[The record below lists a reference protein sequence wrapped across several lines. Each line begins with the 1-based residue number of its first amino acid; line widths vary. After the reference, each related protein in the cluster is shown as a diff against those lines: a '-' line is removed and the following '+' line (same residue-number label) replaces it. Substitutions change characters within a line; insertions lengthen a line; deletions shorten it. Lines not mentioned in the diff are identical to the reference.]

1 MKAVI
6 GVLCGTIFLWFFVGV
21 SNAQDIEK
29 KFGVGGRL
37 AYYDISD
44 DQVSDLTLEWT
55 QSLLYEGLVTYCFTK
70 SFSLELVGGYTETDL
85 SRVEQG
91 ISSDEFGELK
101 QFPVLLNARY
111 VFWPSS
117 EIGIYIGGGVGYYFN
132 DFNLT
137 DKSKSD
143 FPGLVVEMDDSFGY
157 QVIGGVEFFLNDK
170 VSINWD
176 ARYTWNKA
184 DYVERSPGSPEEQF
198 EVDLNAFTFALGIK
212 YYF

>member
-1 MKAVI
+1 MKAIVAVFC
-6 GVLCGTIFLWFFVGV
+6 GSVLFLFLVGG
-21 SNAQDIEK
+21 SHAQDIAN
-29 KFGVGGRL
+29 KFGVGARL

-44 DQVSDLTLEWT
+44 DQVKDLTLEWT
-55 QSLLYEGLVTYCFTK
+55 QSLLYEGLITYAFTK
-70 SFSLELVGGYTETDL
+70 SLSLELVGGYTETDL
-85 SRVEQG
+85 SRTEPG
-91 ISSDEFGELK
+91 ISTVDFGELR

-132 DFNLT
+132 DFSLT
-137 DKSKSD
+137 DRGKRD
-143 FPGLVVEMDDSFGY
+143 FPGLTAEMDDSLGY
-157 QVIGGVEFFLNDK
+157 QVVGGMEFFLNDK

-176 ARYTWNKA
+176 ARYAWNKA
-184 DYVERSPGSPEEQF
+184 DYVERSPGSPEEQY

>member
-1 MKAVI
+1 MKAI
-6 GVLCGTIFLWFFVGV
+6 GAVLCGAILLLFLVGV
-21 SNAQDIEK
+21 SHAQDIAK

-44 DQVSDLTLEWT
+44 DQVKDLTLEWT
-55 QSLLYEGLVTYCFTK
+55 QSLLYEGLVTYSFTK
-70 SFSLELVGGYTETDL
+70 SLSLEVVGGYTETDL
-85 SRVEQG
+85 SRVEPG

-132 DFNLT
+132 DFSLT
-137 DKSKSD
+137 DTGKSD
-143 FPGLVVEMDDSFGY
+143 FPGLAVEMDDSFGF

-176 ARYTWNKA
+176 ARYAWNKA
-184 DYVERSPGSPEEQF
+184 DYMERSSGSPEEQF